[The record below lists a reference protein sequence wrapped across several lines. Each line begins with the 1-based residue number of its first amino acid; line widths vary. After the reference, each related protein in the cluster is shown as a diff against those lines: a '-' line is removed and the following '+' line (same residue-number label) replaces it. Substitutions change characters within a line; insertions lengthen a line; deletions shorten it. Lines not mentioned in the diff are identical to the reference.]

1 MIRRRLGS
9 LDSVI
14 AGGADDRGGGDGP
27 TVVLM
32 HGFGAGGDDLVELA
46 NYVEAPP
53 GTRWVFPAAPLELGG
68 LYGDSRA
75 WWMID
80 LARLERELGAGRAID
95 RADEV
100 PDGLPAARAAVLGVL
115 DALAR
120 DFGRTDART
129 VLGGFSQGAMLT
141 VDVALH
147 APGKLAGLA
156 LMSGT
161 LIAESIWR
169 PRAAALAGTTIFQ
182 SHGTKDAL
190 LAFSG
195 AERLRDFLLAAGA
208 EVGFMPFPGGHE
220 LPPPVLAGLG
230 DLLARALPA

>member
-1 MIRRRLGS
+1 MYKRQ
-9 LDSVI
+9 
-14 AGGADDRGGGDGP
+14 
-27 TVVLM
+27 
-32 HGFGAGGDDLVELA
+32 
-46 NYVEAPP
+46 
-53 GTRWVFPAAPLELGG
+53 PL
-68 LYGDSRA
+68 
-75 WWMID
+75 I
-80 LARLERELGAGRAID
+80 
-95 RADEV
+95 
-100 PDGLPAARAAVLGVL
+100 
-115 DALAR
+115 ALAR